1 MEGKNKDEK
10 KYTFTIEKKCSSRQ
24 LFGNKVGL

>member
-1 MEGKNKDEK
+1 LDEK

-24 LFGNKVGL
+24 LFGNKAGL